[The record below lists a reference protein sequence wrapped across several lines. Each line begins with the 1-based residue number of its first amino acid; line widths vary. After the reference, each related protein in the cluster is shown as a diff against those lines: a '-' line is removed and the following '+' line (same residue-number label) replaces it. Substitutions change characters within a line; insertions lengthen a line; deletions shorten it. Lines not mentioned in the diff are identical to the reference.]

1 MTGIVTSVGNL
12 RLMTGI
18 SFKNIRNV
26 LAITSGLLVI
36 KVTFEVLL
44 GYSNYFPPNF
54 ESEFLYG
61 RQHYFFGAYRW
72 AFYPQIVSG
81 PVALLLGLVLISER
95 FRLRFPKWH
104 RNLGRIHVVNVLGI
118 VAPSGLWM
126 ARDTSTGTIAAIS
139 FAILSVLTGAFVALG
154 WRAAVRRQFAVH
166 RRWMWRSFLL
176 LCSAVVLRLFGGL
189 GTVMQVQ
196 SEWFDPVASWASWM
210 MPLTVFELMNLSSP
224 YRDH

>member
-1 MTGIVTSVGNL
+1 MAIALLPNT
-12 RLMTGI
+12 R
-18 SFKNIRNV
+18 RA
-26 LAITSGLLVI
+26 LAIISGLLVI
-36 KVTFEVLL
+36 KVTVEVLL

-61 RQHYFFGAYRW
+61 RQHYFFGTYRW
-72 AFYPQIVSG
+72 AFYPHIVSG
-81 PVALLLGLVLISER
+81 PLALLLGLVLISER
-95 FRLRFPKWH
+95 FRQRFPRWH
-104 RNLGRIHVVNVLGI
+104 RNLGRIHVVNVLGL

-154 WRAAVRRQFAVH
+154 WRAAVRRQFPVH

-196 SEWFDPVASWASWM
+196 SVWFDPIASWASWI
-210 MPLTVFELMNLSSP
+210 MPLTTFELINHLTRLRSVNLAQASSTSDQ
-224 YRDH
+224 R

>member
-1 MTGIVTSVGNL
+1 MKS
-12 RLMTGI
+12 
-18 SFKNIRNV
+18 V
-26 LAITSGLLVI
+26 LAITSSLLII
-36 KVTFEVLL
+36 KVTVEVML

-61 RQHYFFGAYRW
+61 RQHYFFGEYRW
-72 AFYPQIVSG
+72 AFYPHIVSG
-81 PVALLLGLVLISER
+81 PLALWLGLVLISEK
-95 FRLRFPKWH
+95 FRLRFPTWH

-126 ARDTSTGTIAAIS
+126 AHDTSTGTIAAIS
-139 FAILSVLTGAFVALG
+139 FATLSVLTGAFIALG

-196 SEWFDPVASWASWM
+196 SVWFDPIASWASWM
-210 MPLTVFELMNLSSP
+210 MPLTTFELINHLSKNRSVKLA
-224 YRDH
+224 RSASSSDQR

>member
-18 SFKNIRNV
+18 SFKSFSNV
-26 LAITSGLLVI
+26 LAITSGLLII
-36 KVTFEVLL
+36 KVTVEVVL

-61 RQHYFFGAYRW
+61 RQYYFFGTYRW
-72 AFYPQIVSG
+72 AFYPHIVSG
-81 PVALLLGLVLISER
+81 PLALLLGLVLISEN

-126 ARDTSTGTIAAIS
+126 ARDTSTGNDRGYQ
-139 FAILSVLTGAFVALG
+139 LCNPVCVD
-154 WRAAVRRQFAVH
+154 RRVRRP
-166 RRWMWRSFLL
+166 
-176 LCSAVVLRLFGGL
+176 RLASGGQA
-189 GTVMQVQ
+189 TV
-196 SEWFDPVASWASWM
+196 SS
-210 MPLTVFELMNLSSP
+210 SSP
-224 YRDH
+224 LDVAQLSAAHLSRGAQAIRRIGNRDAGAIGVV

>member
-1 MTGIVTSVGNL
+1 MAIASLTST
-12 RLMTGI
+12 R
-18 SFKNIRNV
+18 RA

-36 KVTFEVLL
+36 KVTVEVVL

-54 ESEFLYG
+54 DSEFLYG
-61 RQHYFFGAYRW
+61 RQHYFFEAYRW
-72 AFYPQIVSG
+72 AFYPHIVSG
-81 PVALLLGLVLISER
+81 PLALLLGLVLISER
-95 FRLRFPKWH
+95 FRRRFPKWH

-154 WRAAVRRQFAVH
+154 WRAAVRRQFPVH
-166 RRWMWRSFLL
+166 CRWMWRSFLL

-196 SEWFDPVASWASWM
+196 SEWFDPVASWAIWM

-224 YRDH
+224 YRDR